1 MVFIDYSISTSTS
14 TSDRLIRKK
23 PRSQKSIETSPV
35 RAARPNY
42 QTEDGIE
49 MSKPFN
55 NRILTSKAM
64 VTQRSNERL
73 DGLNGHHSRT
83 NSSVESSYCTDS
95 EEEDIGRSKSVS
107 QDLSRT

>member
-1 MVFIDYSISTSTS
+1 MGFIDYSISTSTS

-35 RAARPNY
+35 RAARPNHP
-42 QTEDGIE
+42 TEDGIE
-49 MSKPFN
+49 KPFN

-73 DGLNGHHSRT
+73 DGLNGRHSRM
-83 NSSVESSYCTDS
+83 NSSVESSDGTDS
-95 EEEDIGRSKSVS
+95 EEEEFGRIKLVS
-107 QDLSRT
+107 HQI